1 MIENAHVETALLA
14 DGISTVDSGLSGCCK
29 IEMCRIQ
36 KSVKAAR
43 SYAQNP
49 SVHLPRGTEF

>member
-29 IEMCRIQ
+29 ID
-36 KSVKAAR
+36 KAAR